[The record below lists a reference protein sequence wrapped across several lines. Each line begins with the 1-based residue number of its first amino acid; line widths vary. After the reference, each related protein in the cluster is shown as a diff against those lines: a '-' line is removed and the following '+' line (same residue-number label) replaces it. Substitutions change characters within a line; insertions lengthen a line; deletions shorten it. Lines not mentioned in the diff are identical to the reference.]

1 MSTIGWEPWNTL
13 SLFHQVNFM
22 DCCFGEDIQVANCDD
37 FRDINLECTF
47 YVFNGKIK
55 YYQNAHGEQ

>member
-1 MSTIGWEPWNTL
+1 
-13 SLFHQVNFM
+13 M
-22 DCCFGEDIQVANCDD
+22 DCCFGEDIQVVNCDD

-55 YYQNAHGEQ
+55 YYQNAHGEQQSETI